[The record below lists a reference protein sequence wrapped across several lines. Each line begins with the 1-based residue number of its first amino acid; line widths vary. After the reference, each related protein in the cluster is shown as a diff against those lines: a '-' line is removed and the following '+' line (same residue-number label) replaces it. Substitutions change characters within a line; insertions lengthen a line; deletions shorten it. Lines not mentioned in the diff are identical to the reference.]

1 MLYFSMTYTLYE
13 SLWTSMSVFKDEIY
27 EKQKKQK
34 KLKGNE
40 IMVESTQRYETLSV
54 L

>member
-1 MLYFSMTYTLYE
+1 MKYM
-13 SLWTSMSVFKDEIY
+13 KN
-27 EKQKKQK
+27 KQKK